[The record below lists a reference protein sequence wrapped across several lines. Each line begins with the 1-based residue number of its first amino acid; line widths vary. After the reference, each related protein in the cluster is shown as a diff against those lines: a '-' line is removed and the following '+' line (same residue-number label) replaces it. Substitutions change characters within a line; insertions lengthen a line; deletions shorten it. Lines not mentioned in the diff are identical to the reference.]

1 MKQFVVREHEIEPVA
16 GLPGYPPHGEE
27 ILWQGRPCA
36 RLVARH
42 VLKNR
47 WIAGYF
53 GLLIAWAVVGGLYDG
68 RPAAGI
74 VFSVA
79 VLTALAAAVI
89 GILELFAWAVHKTT
103 LYTITSRRVVMRFG
117 VAFSLT
123 LNLPFKQVNALS
135 LAELGGGAGHVAIQ
149 LLAGHRMSWLLQW
162 PHTRAWRL
170 SDPEPSL
177 ICLPDAK
184 KAADILALAITQYA
198 AVTSGHA
205 RLAQDD
211 RAADALAPAVVA
223 AE

>member
-1 MKQFVVREHEIEPVA
+1 MKQFVTREHEIEPVP
-16 GLPGYPPHGEE
+16 GLPGNLPHGEE
-27 ILWQGRPCA
+27 MLWQGRPCA

-53 GLLIAWAVVGGLYDG
+53 FLLAAWAILGGLHDG
-68 RPAAGI
+68 RPVPGI

-79 VLTALAAAVI
+79 VLTSLGAVVI
-89 GILELFAWAVHKTT
+89 GMLELFAWGVQKTT
-103 LYTITSRRVVMRFG
+103 LYTITSHRVVMRFG

-123 LNLPFKQVNALS
+123 FNLPFKQVTAVS
-135 LAELGGGAGHVAIQ
+135 RADLGDGAGNVAIRLQPGHQ
-149 LLAGHRMSWLLQW
+149 LSWLLQW
-162 PHTRAWRL
+162 PHVRSWRF

-184 KAADILALAITQYA
+184 AACDVLALAITQDA
-198 AVTSGHA
+198 ALASGHA
-205 RLAQDD
+205 RLSQSGTAS
-211 RAADALAPAVVA
+211 ADAPPAIAA